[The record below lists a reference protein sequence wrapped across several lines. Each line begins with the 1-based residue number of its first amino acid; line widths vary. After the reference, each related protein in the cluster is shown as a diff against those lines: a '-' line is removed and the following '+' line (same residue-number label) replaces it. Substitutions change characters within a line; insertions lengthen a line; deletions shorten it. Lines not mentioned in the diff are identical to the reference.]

1 MKMKKDVVIIIIL
14 LIICFVVIPLIS
26 QLFVQEGFYSM
37 NTIEVNRVLKKVG
50 DKELKNA
57 GLLTDAERNTD
68 LSFNTIRDLMLT
80 KEDRPG
86 QDVSYN
92 FCIGKLT
99 CDNSYQQKMLPFKDN
114 DNTNLY
120 YPYCVSGNLL
130 KDLRCEGGIKSKAKE
145 GDLFDASGYTP
156 NFSFNRYQTSESNP
170 FYFTQYELNADKSGR
185 KKVKDLLE
193 CDYVGDS
200 KIKYECSKQEMDTR
214 SEMGAGAMGEMNDDF
229 LKDIFQQLLQIANNA
244 NNNNTNNSNSN
255 SNNRSSS
262 SSSSGSG
269 EAIKCI
275 ADFGTKIGD
284 NLCCGQTGVLQDTKY
299 TCPNTLPYCSDFK
312 CGSKFGTCRK

>member
-1 MKMKKDVVIIIIL
+1 MKMKNDVVIIIIL

-26 QLFVQEGFYSM
+26 QMFVQEGFYNM

-50 DKELKNA
+50 TTELKKA
-57 GLLTDAERNTD
+57 ELLSAAEISND
-68 LSFNTIRDLMLT
+68 VSFNTIRDLMLT
-80 KEDRPG
+80 KEDRVE

-99 CDNSYQQKMLPFKDN
+99 CDDTYEQKMLPFKDN
-114 DNTNLY
+114 DTTNLY

-130 KDLRCEGGIKSKAKE
+130 KNLRCEGGIKSQGKE
-145 GDLFDASGYTP
+145 GDLFDASGFTP
-156 NFSFNRYQTSESNP
+156 NFSYNRYQSSENNP
-170 FYFTQYELNADKSGR
+170 FFFTQYELNEAKTGR
-185 KKVKDLLE
+185 KFVKTLSECHYIGDSQIKYQCSKSEMDARAQSGGAGPSGGQNDDYMKDLF
-193 CDYVGDS
+193 
-200 KIKYECSKQEMDTR
+200 QELIR
-214 SEMGAGAMGEMNDDF
+214 
-229 LKDIFQQLLQIANNA
+229 IANGVQNV
-244 NNNNTNNSNSN
+244 NNTTSGSTSNSTGT
-255 SNNRSSS
+255 
-262 SSSSGSG
+262 SGSG
-269 EAIKCI
+269 DAIKCI

>member
-26 QLFVQEGFYSM
+26 QMFVQEGFYNM

-50 DKELKNA
+50 ATELKKSE
-57 GLLTDAERNTD
+57 LLTAAEISND
-68 LSFNTIRDLMLT
+68 VSFNTIRDLMLT
-80 KEDRPG
+80 KEDRPE

-99 CDNSYQQKMLPFKDN
+99 CDDTYQQKMLPFKDL
-114 DNTNLY
+114 DTTNLY

-130 KDLRCEGGIKSKAKE
+130 KNLRCEGGIKSKAQE
-145 GDLFDASGYTP
+145 GDLFDASGFTP
-156 NFSFNRYQTSESNP
+156 NFSFNRYQTSASNP
-170 FYFTQYELNADKSGR
+170 FYFTQYELNDAKTGR
-185 KKVKDLLE
+185 KFVKELSE
-193 CDYVGDS
+193 CNYIGDS
-200 KIKYECSKQEMDTR
+200 QIKYQCSKSELDTR
-214 SEMGAGAMGEMNDDF
+214 AQTGGTGPSSGQNDDYMKE
-229 LKDIFQQLLQIANNA
+229 LFQELIRIANGVQNV
-244 NNNNTNNSNSN
+244 NNTTSGSSSNST
-255 SNNRSSS
+255 
-262 SSSSGSG
+262 SGSG
-269 EAIKCI
+269 DAIKCI